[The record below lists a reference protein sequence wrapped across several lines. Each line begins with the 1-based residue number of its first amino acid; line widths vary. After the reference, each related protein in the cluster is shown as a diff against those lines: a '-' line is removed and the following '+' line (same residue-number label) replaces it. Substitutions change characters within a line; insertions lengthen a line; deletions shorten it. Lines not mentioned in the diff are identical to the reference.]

1 MPSSFYE
8 TGKALSEYLL
18 FHYGKPAIPA
28 IHFPVHCVSEC
39 LDLSRL
45 PKAARALDL
54 ARHCAEVVAID
65 NSEAFIEAATQ
76 LRDRGSLAFTHAWE
90 GELNVREVARPP
102 ARVNRRRVRFEVGD
116 AMKLRPG
123 FGQFEVALL
132 ANLID
137 RLPDPRRCLAQLP
150 SLVKTGGQ
158 LIIASPYTW
167 LEAYTPRAKWLG
179 GFARDGRPVL
189 TSKTL
194 REILSP
200 HFKLATQRNLPFLIW
215 EHARKAQLGVSEA
228 TVWLRLDRK
237 STRLNSSHA

>member
-45 PKAARALDL
+45 PKAARALDLGCAVGRSAFEL

-137 RLPDPRRCLAQLP
+137 RLPDPRRC
-150 SLVKTGGQ
+150 
-158 LIIASPYTW
+158 
-167 LEAYTPRAKWLG
+167 
-179 GFARDGRPVL
+179 
-189 TSKTL
+189 
-194 REILSP
+194 
-200 HFKLATQRNLPFLIW
+200 
-215 EHARKAQLGVSEA
+215 
-228 TVWLRLDRK
+228 
-237 STRLNSSHA
+237 